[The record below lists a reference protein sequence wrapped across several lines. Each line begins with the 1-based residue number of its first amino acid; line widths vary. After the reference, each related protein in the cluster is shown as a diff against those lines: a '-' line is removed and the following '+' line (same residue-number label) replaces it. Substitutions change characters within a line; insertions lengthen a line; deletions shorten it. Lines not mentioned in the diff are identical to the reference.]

1 MAGDNPA
8 FRRGGRP
15 RMGDMDKRGEFL
27 RVRVRP
33 DEKAMIEGLAAA
45 TNRPLP
51 DYVRDQALSGRI
63 LVKQFQTLSALDRH
77 DLARIGSNLNQI
89 ARVCNATGDTH
100 RARNI
105 EALLGELRD
114 LLNRLD
120 APGDHSDELGE
131 GTQD

>member
-1 MAGDNPA
+1 MNDL
-8 FRRGGRP
+8 
-15 RMGDMDKRGEFL
+15 DKRGEFL

-33 DEKAMIEGLAAA
+33 DEKAAIEGLAAA
-45 TNRPLP
+45 SNRPLP

-89 ARVCNATGDTH
+89 ARVCNATGDTR

-105 EALLGELRD
+105 EGLLDELRD
-114 LLNRLD
+114 LLTRLEL
-120 APGDHSDELGE
+120 AGDPSDELGE